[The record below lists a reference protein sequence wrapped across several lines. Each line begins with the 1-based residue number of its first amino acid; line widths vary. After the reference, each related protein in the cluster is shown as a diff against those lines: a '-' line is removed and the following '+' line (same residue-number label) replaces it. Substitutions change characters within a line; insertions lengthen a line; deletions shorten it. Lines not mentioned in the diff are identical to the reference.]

1 LQLRSRLGVQGQL
14 HVHRAAGAGPHDV
27 GVAAGAA
34 TVLPCLNPKIINLCR
49 LKLQIQILEM
59 SRTVEDMVV
68 YAFVFYLVATYQINV
83 LELSNFAIPFEVLLL
98 LSMLYV
104 LLLSTL
110 NVATSRL

>member
-1 LQLRSRLGVQGQL
+1 
-14 HVHRAAGAGPHDV
+14 
-27 GVAAGAA
+27 
-34 TVLPCLNPKIINLCR
+34 
-49 LKLQIQILEM
+49 M